1 MSTTADP
8 AARTPGRHAGPER
21 EITVLEA
28 AHLRLQAKALIDR
41 MEALMSASSGA
52 GPIPRDQLLTELCDW
67 SGTALD
73 ILREVT
79 R

>member
-8 AARTPGRHAGPER
+8 AARPPGRHAGPER
-21 EITVLEA
+21 EITVLEVA
-28 AHLRLQAKALIDR
+28 YLRLQAASLIDR

-52 GPIPRDQLLTELCDW
+52 GPMSRDHLLTELCHW
-67 SGTALD
+67 SGSALD
-73 ILREVT
+73 VLREVT